1 MSKNNKYTLK
11 SFRNNKIE
19 HPDFIELQ
27 KEIEVIDLVTFY
39 YYLLYPKNNY
49 EGEVHDYYELFVCLN
64 GKAKVESGNKEF
76 FLSERDF
83 LLTPPSV
90 GHSHNPNN
98 SYLSSVSICFS
109 AKGLN
114 DELICNKVGSLDD
127 GMLNVLNILI
137 NEYINNYKFQDNY
150 EMPYVKKI
158 EFKDEYAYPQ
168 MFKCSL
174 EMMLILITRHFQNSS
189 NDNKVDIVK
198 ENKESKNKV
207 IQYIKEHYKEKI
219 ILEDVAKEFNYS
231 VGHLCRK
238 FKLEIGDSIVNYI
251 IKYRISMAMKLLF
264 ERADLSIEEI
274 ALDVGFNDVQ
284 FFDKTFKK
292 LVGMTPGQYRK
303 EVCENRA
310 IHAQDVMF
318 DIIKNI

>member
-1 MSKNNKYTLK
+1 MPKKDKYTLQ
-11 SFRNNKIE
+11 SFRGNTVE
-19 HPDFIELQ
+19 HPDYIELN
-27 KEIEVIDLVTFY
+27 KEIEIIDLITFY
-39 YYLLYPKNNY
+39 YYLLYPSNHY

-64 GKAKVESGNKEF
+64 GKAKVLSGDKEYL
-76 FLSERDF
+76 LSVRNF
-83 LLTPPSV
+83 IITPPFTP
-90 GHSHNPNN
+90 HTHNPDN

-109 AKGLN
+109 ARGLK

-127 GMLNVLNILI
+127 TKLNILNILI
-137 NEYINNYKFQDNY
+137 NEYINNYKINDNY
-150 EMPYVKKI
+150 EAPFVKKV

-174 EMMLILITRHFQNSS
+174 EMMLIMITRQFQNDES
-189 NDNKVDIVK
+189 DKQVDIAK
-198 ENKESKNKV
+198 ENVESKNKI

-219 ILEDVAKEFNYS
+219 ILEDIAKEFNYS

-251 IKYRISMAMKLLF
+251 IKYRISMAMKFLF
-264 ERADLSIEEI
+264 EKPELSIEEI
-274 ALDVGFNDVQ
+274 ALNVGFNDVQ

-292 LVGMTPGQYRK
+292 LVGLTPSQYRK
-303 EVCENRA
+303 EVCKNNV

>member
-1 MSKNNKYTLK
+1 MQKKYTLK
-11 SFRNNKIE
+11 NYRDNKIE
-19 HPDFIELQ
+19 HPDFIELNH
-27 KEIEVIDLVTFY
+27 EIEVIDLVTFY
-39 YYLLYPKNNY
+39 YYLIYPKNNY
-49 EGEVHDYYELFVCLN
+49 EGELHDYYELYVCLN
-64 GKAKVESGNKEF
+64 GKAKVTYDDKEF
-76 FLSERDF
+76 FLSDRDF
-83 LLTPPSV
+83 LITPPGV
-90 GHSHNPNN
+90 KHAHNPNN

-109 AKGLN
+109 AEGLN
-114 DELICNKVGSLDD
+114 QELICNKVGSFDD
-127 GMLNVLNILI
+127 EKLNILNILI

-150 EMPYVKKI
+150 MYPYVKKT

-168 MFKCSL
+168 MFKCAL
-174 EMMLILITRHFQNSS
+174 EILLILITRTFQNETG
-189 NDNKVDIVK
+189 DKKIDIIKEGK
-198 ENKESKNKV
+198 ENKNKV

-219 ILEDVAKEFNYS
+219 VLEDIAREFNYS

-264 ERADLSIEEI
+264 ERQDLSIEEI
-274 ALDVGFNDVQ
+274 ALEVGFNDVQ

-303 EVCENRA
+303 EVSETNA
-310 IHAQDVMF
+310 IHAQDIIF

>member
-1 MSKNNKYTLK
+1 MSENEKYTLK
-11 SFRNNKIE
+11 SFRNNKVE

-27 KEIEVIDLVTFY
+27 RDIEVVDLITFY

-64 GKAKVESGNKEF
+64 GSAKVVSGDKEF
-76 FLSERDF
+76 HLSERNF
-83 LLTPPSV
+83 LITPPSV
-90 GHSHNPNN
+90 VHSHNPDN

-109 AKGLN
+109 AKGLKN
-114 DELICNKVGSLDD
+114 DLICEKVGVINDQ
-127 GMLNVLNILI
+127 MLNVLNILI

-158 EFKDEYAYPQ
+158 EFKDEFAYPQ
-168 MFKCSL
+168 MFKCAL
-174 EMMLILITRHFQNSS
+174 EMMLILVTRQFEDKSS
-189 NDNKVDIVK
+189 DNKVDIVK
-198 ENKESKNKV
+198 ENRESKNKI

-219 ILEDVAKEFNYS
+219 ILEDIAKEFNYS

-292 LVGMTPGQYRK
+292 LVKMTPGQYRK
-303 EVCENRA
+303 EVCETNV

>member
-1 MSKNNKYTLK
+1 MPNKDKYTLQ
-11 SFRNNKIE
+11 SFRNNQIE
-19 HPDFIELQ
+19 HPDYIELN
-27 KEIEVIDLVTFY
+27 KEIEVVDLITFY
-39 YYLLYPKNNY
+39 YYLLYPKNKY
-49 EGEVHDYYELFVCLN
+49 EGEVHDYYELYVCLN
-64 GKAKVESGNKEF
+64 GKAKVKSGDKEF

-83 LLTPPSV
+83 LITPPSTI
-90 GHSHNPNN
+90 HTHNPDNT
-98 SYLSSVSICFS
+98 YLSSVSICFS
-109 AKGLN
+109 ARGLN
-114 DELICNKVGSLDD
+114 DKLICNRVGTIDD
-127 GMLNVLNILI
+127 EKLNVLNILI

-150 EMPYVKKI
+150 EMPYVKKV

-168 MFKCSL
+168 MFKCAL
-174 EMMLILITRHFQNSS
+174 EMMLILITRHFQNETT
-189 NDNKVDIVK
+189 DKKVDISK
-198 ENKESKNKV
+198 ETKESKNKV

-219 ILEDVAKEFNYS
+219 VLEDIAKEFNYS

-238 FKLEIGDSIVNYI
+238 FKEEIGDSIVNYI

-264 ERADLSIEEI
+264 ERPDLSIEEI

-303 EVCENRA
+303 EVCETNV

>member
-1 MSKNNKYTLK
+1 MKNKYTLK
-11 SFRNNKIE
+11 SFRNNETE
-19 HPDFIELQ
+19 HPDYIELL
-27 KEIEVIDLVTFY
+27 KEIEVVDLITFY
-39 YYLLYPKNNY
+39 YYLLYPKNKY
-49 EGEVHDYYELFVCLN
+49 EGEVHDYYELYVCLN
-64 GKAKVESGNKEF
+64 GKAKVEAGNSEYL
-76 FLSERDF
+76 LSERDF
-83 LLTPPSV
+83 LITPPSTP
-90 GHSHNPNN
+90 HTHNPNN

-109 AKGLN
+109 ARGLK
-114 DELICNKVGSLDD
+114 DELICNKVGTLDD
-127 GMLNVLNILI
+127 VKLNVLNILI
-137 NEYINNYKFQDNY
+137 NEYINNYKFQNNY
-150 EMPYVKKI
+150 EMPYVKKV
-158 EFKDEYAYPQ
+158 EFKNEYAYPQ
-168 MFKCSL
+168 MFKCAL
-174 EMMLILITRHFQNSS
+174 EMMLILITREFQN
-189 NDNKVDIVK
+189 DNPDKKIDFSK
-198 ENKESKNKV
+198 ENRESKNKV

-219 ILEDVAKEFNYS
+219 VLEDIAKEFNYS

-264 ERADLSIEEI
+264 ERPDLSIEEI

-303 EVCENRA
+303 EVCETNA

>member
-1 MSKNNKYTLK
+1 MQGKYTLK
-11 SFRNNKIE
+11 TFRNNQIE
-19 HPDFIELQ
+19 HPDFIELNR
-27 KEIEVIDLVTFY
+27 EIEVIDLITFY
-39 YYLLYPKNNY
+39 YYLIYPKNKY
-49 EGEVHDYYELFVCLN
+49 EGELHDYYELYVCLN
-64 GKAKVESGNKEF
+64 GKAKVNYDDREF
-76 FLSERDF
+76 LLSERDF
-83 LLTPPSV
+83 LLTPPGV
-90 GHSHNPNN
+90 KHAHNPNN

-114 DELICNKVGSLDD
+114 DELICNKVCSFDD
-127 GMLNVLNILI
+127 EKLNVLNILI

-150 EMPYVKKI
+150 EMPYVKKV

-168 MFKCSL
+168 MFKCAL
-174 EMMLILITRHFQNSS
+174 EMILILITREFQQ
-189 NDNKVDIVK
+189 NDSGEYKIDISK
-198 ENKESKNKV
+198 EDKESKNKV

-219 ILEDVAKEFNYS
+219 VLEDIAKEFNYS

-238 FKLEIGDSIVNYI
+238 FKLDIGDSIVNYI

-264 ERADLSIEEI
+264 ERQDLSIEEI

-303 EVCENRA
+303 EVSETNA
-310 IHAQDVMF
+310 IHAQDVIF

>member
-1 MSKNNKYTLK
+1 MPGKPKYTLK
-11 SFRNNKIE
+11 SYRNNE
-19 HPDFIELQ
+19 ETHPDFIELK

-49 EGEVHDYYELFVCLN
+49 EGEIHDYYELYVCLN
-64 GKAKVESGNKEF
+64 GKAKVTVNNNDY

-83 LLTPPSV
+83 IITPPSM
-90 GHSHNPNN
+90 GHAHNPNN

-109 AKGLN
+109 ASGLN

-127 GMLNVLNILI
+127 MMLNVLNILI
-137 NEYINNYKFQDNY
+137 NEYINNYKFQNNY

-168 MFKCSL
+168 MFKSAL
-174 EMMLILITRHFQNSS
+174 EMMLILITRQFQNT
-189 NDNKVDIVK
+189 NGDKKVDIFK
-198 ENKESKNKV
+198 ESKESKNKV

-219 ILEDVAKEFNYS
+219 VLENIAKTFNYS

-251 IKYRISMAMKLLF
+251 IKYRISMAMKLLV
-264 ERADLSIEEI
+264 ERFDLSIEEI

-292 LVGMTPGQYRK
+292 LVGLTPGQYRK
-303 EVCENRA
+303 ELSETHV
-310 IHAQDVMF
+310 IHAQDVMY